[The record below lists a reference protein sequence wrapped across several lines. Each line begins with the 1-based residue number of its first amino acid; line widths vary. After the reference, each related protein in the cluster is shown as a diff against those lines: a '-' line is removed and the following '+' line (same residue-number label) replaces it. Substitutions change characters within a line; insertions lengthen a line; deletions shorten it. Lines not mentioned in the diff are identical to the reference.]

1 MGILIFKD
9 HTKRNHTSV
18 TMYKLW

>member
-18 TMYKLW
+18 TMYKL

>member
-9 HTKRNHTSV
+9 HTKRNHTSI
-18 TMYKLW
+18 TMYKL